1 MNNDRLTERQTDGT
15 IKYIGDEND
24 TLVIAYE
31 KLKQRLCDYE
41 ERVIDGRL
49 IEKYF
54 VKKEEDML
62 AKYPWIV
69 CEINDQNCYFVIE
82 QCKSKEEA
90 DAKLIELKGEAGI
103 KC

>member
-15 IKYIGDEND
+15 IKYIGGEND

-41 ERVIDGRL
+41 ERVADGQL

-54 VKKEEDML
+54 IKKEEDMFT
-62 AKYPWIV
+62 KYPWIV
-69 CEINDQNCYFVIE
+69 CEINDRNCYFVIK

-90 DAKLIELKGEAGI
+90 DAKLIKLKGEAGI